1 MVITDANRRIAAAMF
16 RVAIGQVTRLG
27 DHDDA
32 EYAVA
37 ALRTPSPST
46 LRALVGAGRGKEW
59 LPSVIDALAEVG
71 IAAAED
77 VLGGGE

>member
-1 MVITDANRRIAAAMF
+1 MVITDANRRIAVAMF
-16 RVAIGQVTRLG
+16 RVAVGQVTRLG

-37 ALRTPSPST
+37 ALRTPNSST
-46 LRALVGAGRGKEW
+46 LRALLGAGRGKDW

-71 IAAAED
+71 IAGAEV
-77 VLGGGE
+77 VLGDVE